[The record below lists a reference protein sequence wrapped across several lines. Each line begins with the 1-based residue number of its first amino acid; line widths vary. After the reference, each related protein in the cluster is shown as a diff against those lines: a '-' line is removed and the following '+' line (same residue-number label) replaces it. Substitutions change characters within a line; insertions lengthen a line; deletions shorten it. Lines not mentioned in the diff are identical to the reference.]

1 MRLNALLTAA
11 LAGLA
16 AASPLPSEDIALE
29 RRQLLDTANDL
40 TLGSCKAVT
49 FIFARGSTE
58 TGNMVRS
65 PSLKHL
71 LHKSQF

>member
-1 MRLNALLTAA
+1 MRLNAFLAAA

-16 AASPLPSEDIALE
+16 VASPLPAEDVSLE

-58 TGNMVRS
+58 TGNMVRALTYPPLGDLAS
-65 PSLKHL
+65 
-71 LHKSQF
+71 